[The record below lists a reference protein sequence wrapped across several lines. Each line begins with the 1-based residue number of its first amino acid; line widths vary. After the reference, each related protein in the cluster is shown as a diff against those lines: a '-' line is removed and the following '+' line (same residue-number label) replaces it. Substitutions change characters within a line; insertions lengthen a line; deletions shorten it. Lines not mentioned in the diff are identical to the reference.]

1 MIAIIGLGNPGK
13 KFKENRHNVGF
24 LVIDEILKNPD
35 CLVIEQ
41 KNKFEA
47 EVIIATINDQK
58 IILAKPQTF
67 MNNSGKAV
75 KKILNY
81 YKIPLNKLW
90 VIHDEIDLPLGTIR
104 ISKNISSAGHKGIE
118 SIINELKSRNFFRFR
133 IGIGPKNNP
142 REPAELYVLQ
152 DFSKEQ
158 KPIIKKVITKTAEII
173 INDLKHG
180 PKKET
185 IELQKKD

>member
-24 LVIDEILKNPD
+24 LVIDEILKSPE
-35 CLVIEQ
+35 CLIMEQ
-41 KNKFEA
+41 KNKFESELVKA
-47 EVIIATINDQK
+47 AINNQK
-58 IILAKPQTF
+58 IILVKPQTF

-81 YKIPLNKLW
+81 YKIPLSKLW
-90 VIHDEIDLPLGTIR
+90 IVHDEIDLPLGVIR

-118 SIINELKSRNFFRFR
+118 SIIREIKSQNFFRFR
-133 IGIGPKNNP
+133 IGIGPKSKA
-142 REPAELYVLQ
+142 REPVEVYVLR
-152 DFSKEQ
+152 DFNKEQ
-158 KPIIKKVITKTAEII
+158 KPIIKKVITKTVEII

-185 IELQKKD
+185 IKL

>member
-47 EVIIATINDQK
+47 EFIIATINDQK

-133 IGIGPKNNP
+133 IGIGPKNNS

-158 KPIIKKVITKTAEII
+158 KPIIKKVIAKTAEII

-185 IELQKKD
+185 IKLQKKD